1 MRVDSYAIA
10 TIPSEPM
17 HQKRIPFLVRL
28 HPDSRELLAKATAD
42 QRRSISAIIDQ
53 AVRDQLQSR
62 YGGLEPR
69 LHRFLSGVRQ

>member
-1 MRVDSYAIA
+1 MQ
-10 TIPSEPM
+10 
-17 HQKRIPFLVRL
+17 QKRIPFLVRL
-28 HPDSRELLAKATAD
+28 HPDSRELLAKASTD

-69 LHRFLSGVRQ
+69 LQRFLMGVKQ